1 MPRKKAPE
9 KRTPD
14 VLARIGRF
22 EIVKWEEG
30 RYQIRKRVFN
40 PGTQKWETQR
50 LNVNTEEALALAFL
64 VQEVLVNRVRWD
76 MREPA
81 REE

>member
-1 MPRKKAPE
+1 MPE
-9 KRTPD
+9 KKKSQQEGPE
-14 VLARIGRF
+14 VLAKIGKF
-22 EIVKWEEG
+22 EIVMWEAG

-40 PGTQKWETQR
+40 PSTQKWETQR
-50 LNVNTEEALALAFL
+50 LTVNTEEILALAFL